1 MAAGYN
7 LFSQPLLYTSLDGTT
22 WTVGSTPPWTQ
33 ATYVKWNGSGWLV
46 SAADIGSV
54 ISYSPDGSNWID
66 AINPF
71 DPGPT
76 NYCNVI
82 ITRNVLP
89 YAPIKII
96 NQTPSTYTQATGT
109 TITSTSYPGQLIGT
123 TNIAMN
129 TSGYVWGNAL
139 VNAVNTDS
147 SAHGLA
153 LYMQIGGETGQQMAN
168 TLASL
173 SYPYI
178 IQSQYRLTNAV
189 GPTGSVPIS
198 VYGYSDSSG
207 VINVGSFNIF
217 GLANLN

>member
-1 MAAGYN
+1 
-7 LFSQPLLYTSLDGTT
+7 
-22 WTVGSTPPWTQ
+22 
-33 ATYVKWNGSGWLV
+33 
-46 SAADIGSV
+46 
-54 ISYSPDGSNWID
+54 
-66 AINPF
+66 
-71 DPGPT
+71 
-76 NYCNVI
+76 
-82 ITRNVLP
+82 
-89 YAPIKII
+89 
-96 NQTPSTYTQATGT
+96 
-109 TITSTSYPGQLIGT
+109 
-123 TNIAMN
+123 MN